1 MAAAPNAEKVG
12 SMLEDWPE
20 EDAIDPAM
28 PACGAAA
35 EHAIKE
41 MLAETES
48 KERAGLLE
56 EMDADEARILLAAHR
71 TTRRLLQES

>member
-1 MAAAPNAEKVG
+1 
-12 SMLEDWPE
+12 MLEDWPE

-28 PACGAAA
+28 PACGADA
-35 EHAIKE
+35 EHVIKE
-41 MLAETES
+41 LLAETES

-71 TTRRLLQES
+71 TTRRPCRKADSVRYL